1 MVSVT
6 VVAPESGLDGDR
18 VAGFEAEPE
27 EVDVEFDVFVLSR
40 RVLNGFLRP
49 SDDAW
54 SCLVGISLTGT
65 TTSSID
71 RDLRFFERDRERD
84 LLRKF
89 TSCVIERERLCQYYR
104 RNVLKTVNSP
114 VHQNSS
120 RFCSPRVASP
130 WC

>member
-1 MVSVT
+1 MGWASGTSGDFSRARGDFWKSPLTVVSVT
-6 VVAPESGLDGDR
+6 VVAPESGRDGDR

-27 EVDVEFDVFVLSR
+27 EVDVEFDVFVLSS

-49 SDDAW
+49 SDEAW

-65 TTSSID
+65 TTSSIE

-89 TSCVIERERLCQYYR
+89 TSCVIERERLC
-104 RNVLKTVNSP
+104 
-114 VHQNSS
+114 
-120 RFCSPRVASP
+120 
-130 WC
+130 